1 MMREQTEH
9 FAVGMGG
16 KRGTRRAG
24 FLAPYFL
31 ALGLEDVLGLR
42 AQQRDF
48 LLGEAVGEEQIALL
62 VEVGDLL
69 GRELHL
75 SPPGRDVRQFSA
87 RQNRRGIGAVPT
99 APHEMNRTSEA
110 GRIQGAARGYSI
122 AATRP

>member
-1 MMREQTEH
+1 MREQTEH

-16 KRGTRRAG
+16 KRGARRAG

-31 ALGLEDVLGLR
+31 ALGLEVVLGLR

-48 LLGEAVGEEQIALL
+48 LLGEAVGEEQIAWL

-87 RQNRRGIGAVPT
+87 RQNRRGIGQRGGAVPT
-99 APHEMNRTSEA
+99 SAHLMK
-110 GRIQGAARGYSI
+110 
-122 AATRP
+122 

>member
-16 KRGTRRAG
+16 KRGARRAG

-87 RQNRRGIGAVPT
+87 SQNRQRLGAVPT

-110 GRIQGAARGYSI
+110 DRIQGAARGYSI